1 MTAAEW
7 KFKIKFRPWIFKGVW
22 CCLSVFSNI
31 TVWPALIC
39 GNCFFLRTNGNSFR
53 DQGWELCLVTASWG
67 CLLGKLGVVGKS
79 FGEIQWPAPNHTVF
93 IPIFLKTK
101 FEESLLVAMWPVSHA
116 LLKRKLCVLG
126 SKNENRIGP
135 SRFKHELPDFG
146 SKIRNRSFVE
156 ATNCNKTVLHQRLPS
171 WSSFY
176 WLAIKH
182 GAATTECFYSFN
194 YSKVLLGVSIWLILV
209 RF

>member
-1 MTAAEW
+1 MAIVSSWEQTGIVFVTKGGSFAWSQLVGGAAG
-7 KFKIKFRPWIFKGVW
+7 KIGGRWEILLGNTVA
-22 CCLSVFSNI
+22 CTQSHSCHSNI
-31 TVWPALIC
+31 SQ
-39 GNCFFLRTNGNSFR
+39 NN
-53 DQGWELCLVTASWG
+53 
-67 CLLGKLGVVGKS
+67 
-79 FGEIQWPAPNHTVF
+79 
-93 IPIFLKTK
+93 
-101 FEESLLVAMWPVSHA
+101 FEQSLLVAMWPVSHA
-116 LLKRKLCVLG
+116 LLKRKLWVLG
-126 SKNENRIGP
+126 SKKENRIGP
-135 SRFKHELPDFG
+135 LRFKHELPDFG